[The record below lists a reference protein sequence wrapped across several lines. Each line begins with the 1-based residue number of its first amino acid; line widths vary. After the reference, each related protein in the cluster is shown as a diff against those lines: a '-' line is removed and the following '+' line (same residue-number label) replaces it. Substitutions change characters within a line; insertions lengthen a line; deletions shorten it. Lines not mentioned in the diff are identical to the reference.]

1 MIHPWVHHENL
12 RGLPV
17 NPTFP
22 SKNWDLLNGFLSAIS
37 VPSHHPTFPLKT
49 HHWSAKDLNAELED
63 LETDDRGVF
72 GWRFLLVGFWKP
84 FSFCRRNKNGG
95 FLDGEEMV
103 QIQNFRFR
111 NVFLFGD
118 LIKAFVRGL
127 EGGSS
132 KDGFQTSFFSTSNL
146 YGFAQYVLY
155 FLPGFLFDIEIE
167 KPWCIELIPACNNGG
182 ATTDELL
189 FLPFWKVAIL
199 GGTQEKTA
207 PWLTTSRCWHPLG
220 GCPWGALVQNGTIP
234 GEMNS

>member
-1 MIHPWVHHENL
+1 MEIFV
-12 RGLPV
+12 G
-17 NPTFP
+17 
-22 SKNWDLLNGFLSAIS
+22 
-37 VPSHHPTFPLKT
+37 
-49 HHWSAKDLNAELED
+49 
-63 LETDDRGVF
+63 
-72 GWRFLLVGFWKP
+72 RFLEAIQFLPEKQ
-84 FSFCRRNKNGG
+84 NGG

-167 KPWCIELIPACNNGG
+167 KP
-182 ATTDELL
+182 
-189 FLPFWKVAIL
+189 
-199 GGTQEKTA
+199 
-207 PWLTTSRCWHPLG
+207 
-220 GCPWGALVQNGTIP
+220 
-234 GEMNS
+234 